1 MIVSPSSTAPFLLT
15 AVPGLSFELAFNLC
29 GIGFGKRC
37 LSRSG
42 VPLLQPCSAG
52 HCLTLQEDCKYLY
65 ELRPLRPCWT
75 IVRALSIR
83 KSRHAC
89 DQAGSET
96 GPVPQDHYHFGG
108 PGSWFCRRSESLTN
122 LRTPLT
128 LNQPTSTDRSH
139 GICQEMAVPVGL
151 RSARVFALRA
161 SGDWMGIA

>member
-1 MIVSPSSTAPFLLT
+1 MPSSY
-15 AVPGLSFELAFNLC
+15 FELAFNFS

-42 VPLLQPCSAG
+42 VPHLQPCSAG
-52 HCLTLQEDCKYLY
+52 HCLTLQEDCKHLY

-83 KSRHAC
+83 KPRHAC

-96 GPVPQDHYHFGG
+96 GPVPQDLYHFGG
-108 PGSWFCRRSESLTN
+108 PSSWFCRRSESLTN

-128 LNQPTSTDRSH
+128 LNQPTSIDKSH
-139 GICQEMAVPVGL
+139 GICQEMAVPMGL
-151 RSARVFALRA
+151 RSARIFAQRPLGRWVRYCIRTVFVLL
-161 SGDWMGIA
+161 